1 MTMKEEIRKEI
12 PWLPK
17 WKYFVS
23 NLWRVKNW
31 KVKCKKW
38 RILKFEHN
46 HYWHQRVKLYWP
58 GWRNDVRH
66 YQVHRLV
73 YCVFNNL
80 DYGYWLTPTTWLV
93 CHKDNNPLNNRL
105 DNLYIGTAKDNMQQC
120 SRDWRVVVPCLKWES
135 NWNSK
140 LTEEK
145 VLQILNLH
153 YQGLSYD
160 KIVEA
165 VWISK
170 STICDIVKWRTR
182 KHVARKTSGEFSGT
196 PTRTTLSEASQGWDE
211 RAETNEILLD
221 Q

>member
-1 MTMKEEIRKEI
+1 MGEEIRKEI
-12 PWLPK
+12 PRLPK

-31 KVKCKKW
+31 KVKCRKW
-38 RILKFEHN
+38 RILKFESN
-46 HYWHQRVKLYWP
+46 HYWHQRIKLYWDW
-58 GWRNDVRH
+58 WRNDVRH

-80 DYGYWLTPTTWLV
+80 NYDYWLTSTTWLV

-105 DNLYIGTAKDNMQQC
+105 DNLYMWTAKDNMQQC
-120 SRDWRVVVPCLKWES
+120 IKDWRFKFLEKRVWECVH
-135 NWNSK
+135 NSK
-140 LTEEK
+140 LTSEVAKEIIDRIWKWEK
-145 VLQILNLH
+145 QENLAKE
-153 YQGLSYD
+153 YN
-160 KIVEA
+160 V
-165 VWISK
+165 SK
-170 STICDIVKWRTR
+170 STINGVRKWRTR

-196 PTRTTLSEASQGWDE
+196 PTGTILSEASQGWDE